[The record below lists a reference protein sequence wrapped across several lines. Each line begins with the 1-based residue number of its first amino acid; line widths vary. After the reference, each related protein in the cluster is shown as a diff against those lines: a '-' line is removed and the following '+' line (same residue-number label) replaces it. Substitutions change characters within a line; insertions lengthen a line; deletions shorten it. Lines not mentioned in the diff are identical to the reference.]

1 MLSIEI
7 LDKVK
12 KIVSSDRA
20 KQNGDM
26 VENHENISRL
36 WTGYLQN
43 KTKLNINIL
52 PEDVANLMVLLK
64 IARSQGGAFNIDDF
78 VDMTGYS
85 AIAGHITSK
94 RHELST
100 TLGVS
105 NDKKTKN
112 KWRNHYIPRRIISW
126 QMSYCWRNRKTNHV

>member
-1 MLSIEI
+1 MLSTEI

-12 KIVSSDRA
+12 KLVSSDRA
-20 KQNGDM
+20 KQNGDI
-26 VENHENISRL
+26 VENHENIGRL
-36 WTGYLQN
+36 WSSYLQN

-64 IARSQGGAFNIDDF
+64 IARSQGGAFNLDDF

-85 AIAGHITSK
+85 AIAGQITSK
-94 RHELST
+94 RHELGD

-105 NDKKTKN
+105 NDKKANN
-112 KWRNHYIPRRIISW
+112 K
-126 QMSYCWRNRKTNHV
+126 